1 MIKNS
6 LIVTIM
12 VILISTGTV
21 GISNVF
27 AAAPDAPTN
36 VVKGAT
42 EPTSTTISLAWTA
55 PASDGGSPIT
65 GYLIE
70 GALED
75 PNNIGTF
82 FAFTNV
88 VPDTGNVTTYT
99 LTGLTEGA
107 FYNTRISAINADGT
121 GSASTAF
128 QIGTQRPAS
137 QDYSGGTQTFGDN
150 TQFGSGTQFATGQTF
165 TGTQDF
171 SSGGQTFGTGNT
183 FAAGQSFTGSG
194 VDHDFGATGMTFGA
208 GASFNSGE
216 SFGAATDFSSGA
228 QTFDGNNTFGA
239 GTSFG
244 TNQDFSSSIQT
255 FSGANT
261 FDAGTKFASGQNL
274 SSSTQTFGTS
284 TQFSGNTDF
293 ATGQVFGASAIFDD
307 TQVFDA
313 AETYNFSASGMQF
326 GDADGGVT
334 FGAARTFGDSA
345 DFDGG
350 LQTFSGA
357 NTFGD
362 SSSFFAG
369 QDLSSGTHTFGTG
382 ATFRGNTDFATGQVF
397 GAGAIFD
404 DTQVFDA
411 SESYDF
417 TGNGMIF
424 GDADGG
430 VDFGAARTFGVGADF
445 DAFTQSFIG
454 TNDFG
459 AGTLFAANQ
468 DFSTIGKQNFNG
480 ATTFKEG
487 MKFFAGQDFT
497 TGGYDHDF
505 TQNEMVFGAGTI
517 FPTGETFGSHTD
529 FTGIMDFPDTFTF
542 SAGAE
547 FATGQTFTASE
558 NPTFAD
564 MMVFASGMD
573 FGAARDFKDA
583 PFFEDA
589 TFVGA
594 NTFGAGAE
602 FNVGPTFTE
611 AQTFSGAADFGAN
624 TDFSAVAQSITAGS
638 QFGSGSS
645 FISDGS
651 QSLPASTVMSSG
663 LLLEAITCTT
673 TNCLPSDATKVLA
686 KGEKL
691 LPGQAPA
698 AIKNTVTKDKP
709 SLSIDGLGIELTFSS
724 VTTDGNVDVVV
735 MDPATVSDSTADGAD
750 GTLTMT
756 ASDGNSVTTLSS
768 VYNISTTGTTAN
780 SGTMDIVLPY
790 DTDVLSTNGVSTTD
804 LEVLHYTGGSW
815 VKENNCSV
823 NESSKNI
830 TCTVTSLSPYSVG
843 ANSSSF
849 GGGGA
854 GSCDSS
860 GFGIGRS
867 LNIYEITYTADTDLV
882 TVKAY
887 STCGS
892 VKAHISTL
900 YGTSIMGLHSTQD
913 FVGDTVAVY
922 SATIDDEV
930 DKFVINFENRRNT
943 FSETFYLN
951 GNDLIKTYTSTTGY
965 TSTQQSSV
973 MTPQPNESVLQ
984 SEILTTSTDTVPIWI
999 KNNAEWWANDII
1011 DDETF
1016 VTGIEYLIKEKI
1028 LNVTATSVQVSAD
1041 SIPSWIKN
1049 NAEWWAND
1057 IISEGDFITGIEYLV
1072 NNGIISVN

>member
-42 EPTSTTISLAWTA
+42 EPTATTISLAWTA
-55 PASDGGSPIT
+55 PASDGGSTIT
-65 GYLIE
+65 GYQIE

-75 PNNIGTF
+75 PVNIGTF
-82 FAFTNV
+82 SAYATIV
-88 VPDTGNVTTYT
+88 ADTGNVTAYT
-99 LTGLTEGA
+99 VTGLVEGA
-107 FYNTRISAINADGT
+107 FYKVRISAINADGT
-121 GSASTAF
+121 GSASTIF

-137 QDYSGGTQTFGDN
+137 QDFSSTSESFGDN
-150 TQFGSGTQFATGQTF
+150 TQFGAGTTFATGQTF
-165 TGTQDF
+165 TGAQDF
-171 SSGGQTFGTGNT
+171 SAGT
-183 FAAGQSFTGSG
+183 Q
-194 VDHDFGATGMTFGA
+194 
-208 GASFNSGE
+208 
-216 SFGAATDFSSGA
+216 
-228 QTFDGNNTFGA
+228 TFGA
-239 GTSFG
+239 GTTFATGTSFG
-244 TNQDFSSSIQT
+244 ADQDFSSSTQT

-261 FDAGTKFASGQNL
+261 FDAGTKFATGQDL
-274 SSSTQTFGTS
+274 SSSTQTFGTA

-558 NPTFAD
+558 TPTFAD

-611 AQTFSGAADFGAN
+611 AQTFSGAADFGTN

-663 LLLEAITCTT
+663 LLLEATTCTT

-709 SLSIDGLGIELTFSS
+709 SLAIDGLGIELTFSS
-724 VTTDGNVDVVV
+724 VTTDGNVDVTIVDPDVV
-735 MDPATVSDSTADGAD
+735 TGSTSLGD
-750 GTLTMT
+750 GTLKMT

-768 VYNISTTGTTAN
+768 VYNIATTGTTAS

-790 DTDVLSTNGVSTTD
+790 DSDTLSSNGINTSD
-804 LEVLHYTGGSW
+804 LEVLHYTGGEW
-815 VKENNCSV
+815 KKESNCTT
-823 NESSKNI
+823 NTSSKNI
-830 TCTVTSLSPYSVG
+830 TCTVTGLSPFSVG
-843 ANSSSF
+843 ANSSAF
-849 GGGGA
+849 GA
-854 GSCDSS
+854 GGSGGNCDSS
-860 GFGIGRS
+860 GFGIGKS
-867 LNIYEITYTADTDLV
+867 LQVYEVAYAADTDLV

-892 VKAHISTL
+892 VSANISTM
-900 YGTSIMGLHSTQD
+900 YGIQVMGLHTTQD
-913 FVGDTVAVY
+913 FVGDTVVVY
-922 SATIDDEV
+922 SATIDDELE
-930 DKFVINFENRRNT
+930 KFTVNFENRRNS
-943 FSETFYLN
+943 FSETFFLN
-951 GNDLIKTYTSTTGY
+951 GNDITKTYTGTTGY

-1011 DDETF
+1011 
-1016 VTGIEYLIKEKI
+1016 
-1028 LNVTATSVQVSAD
+1028 
-1041 SIPSWIKN
+1041 
-1049 NAEWWAND
+1049 
-1057 IISEGDFITGIEYLV
+1057 SEGDFITGIEYLV